1 MKALGISFLLLL
13 SVVMLN
19 GQNKRSVMF
28 KHLTIKEQL
37 SHYSV
42 MALYQDERGLIWIG
56 TRNGVNVYD
65 GSELHT
71 YRRDWDTDGELL
83 SNSIRDITGDKNG
96 KIFFLTIRDVS
107 CFDIR
112 KETFTT
118 LTQNTVAAMC
128 YDRQLYIGMG
138 KATCRSGAC
147 FAIARA

>member
-1 MKALGISFLLLL
+1 MKTLGISFLLLL

-71 YRRDWDTDGELL
+71 YRRDWGQERKNLLPHHPRCQLFRHPERGLHHTDTEH
-83 SNSIRDITGDKNG
+83 
-96 KIFFLTIRDVS
+96 
-107 CFDIR
+107 
-112 KETFTT
+112 
-118 LTQNTVAAMC
+118 
-128 YDRQLYIGMG
+128 
-138 KATCRSGAC
+138 CR
-147 FAIARA
+147 RHVL